1 MCWIL
6 KLLYN
11 EIFGKFD
18 WVLHLE
24 IYKSL
29 TLIQLLT
36 HYTKSFLK
44 SLINQLTHH
53 TITSSLTHSPH
64 ITHSV
69 FSSLPHLIC
78 THSSQIYSLR
88 HTLTNSLP
96 HPLTLTH
103 TPYHSQPH
111 SLMLQF
117 NWNFIP
123 HENNIPSLF
132 YTKQNLVG
140 SNILLGLD
148 IQSYPERM
156 RLQRLL
162 QRSYTVCFLI
172 FIIFWNY

>member
-1 MCWIL
+1 MLI
-6 KLLYN
+6 
-11 EIFGKFD
+11 
-18 WVLHLE
+18 E

-36 HYTKSFLK
+36 HYTKSFFK

-69 FSSLPHLIC
+69 FSSLDLTSSIH
-78 THSSQIYSLR
+78 THHKS
-88 HTLTNSLP
+88 TLFVTHSLP

-103 TPYHSQPH
+103 TPYHSQSH
-111 SLMLQF
+111 SLTHSCYNSIEILYLTKMIF
-117 NWNFIP
+117 HNF
-123 HENNIPSLF
+123 F

-172 FIIFWNY
+172 FIIL